1 MYQMERPLMDFDTA
15 KIQYEL
21 LGDSFP
27 KISAGLN
34 IAVDSLQRV
43 SDAEGWQR
51 IKSTTSAYNNYL
63 AGILN
68 SHRAKISLAMLYR
81 ELEMF
86 PQVAQLETVL
96 LHKLMQAAGNVD
108 PYDPKA
114 PQQLR
119 HLTGSMNSITERQ
132 VVIKKQLAEIFS
144 DPAAPQGV
152 QTKILMDLQETT
164 HD

>member
-1 MYQMERPLMDFDTA
+1 MYQMDRPLLDFDTA
-15 KIQYEL
+15 KIQFEL

-34 IAVDSLQRV
+34 IAVEALERV
-43 SDAEGWQR
+43 SSAEGWEK
-51 IKSTTSAYNNYL
+51 IKPTTAAYNLYL
-63 AGILN
+63 AGMLN
-68 SHRAKISLAMLYR
+68 SHRAKISLALLYR

-86 PQVAQLETVL
+86 PQVAQLETIL
-96 LHKLMQAAGNVD
+96 LHKLNQAAGNVD

-119 HLTGSMNSITERQ
+119 HLTGSLNSITDRQ

-144 DPAAPQGV
+144 APEAPQGV
-152 QTKILMDLQETT
+152 QTQILMDLQEASS
-164 HD
+164 